1 MVLFS
6 YGGNDPIP
14 GFTCVSRDKNKQTKQ
29 VRVISYLTKEK
40 NCQGWVW
47 EKTQVQDTEAVS
59 CTCRAT
65 KGTPLIN
72 ALKSKTN
79 KKVHKVK

>member
-1 MVLFS
+1 MMTLHLWQKDRMVLFS

-40 NCQGWVW
+40 KLSRLSLRKDPSARHRGSVLHLQ
-47 EKTQVQDTEAVS
+47 S
-59 CTCRAT
+59 
-65 KGTPLIN
+65 
-72 ALKSKTN
+72 N
-79 KKVHKVK
+79 KRKPFN